1 MVRGLLVVHRRVTL
15 VKPGVTST
23 LATFPEADV
32 NKSRVKPLMLFISS
46 QLSVLENRF
55 MYNYTIYSTL
65 LKPTKVKSTTE
76 TPVQTDCFNKTASS
90 KSESITCSLKNTA
103 QFVSGRHFPLYLFLK
118 ALLGT
123 GLAHYLRTLVF

>member
-1 MVRGLLVVHRRVTL
+1 MVRGLLVVHRVTL

-32 NKSRVKPLMLFISS
+32 NKSRVKPLVLFISS

-65 LKPTKVKSTTE
+65 LKPTKVKSTTD

-90 KSESITCSLKNTA
+90 KSESITCSLKTLRSLSPA
-103 QFVSGRHFPLYLFLK
+103 AIFPFIC
-118 ALLGT
+118 
-123 GLAHYLRTLVF
+123 F